1 MPEAPAV
8 PFPRPVNH
16 IGLTV
21 PDIFAAIDWYRD
33 VLGFTHIMGPRVLE
47 AGSAATHET
56 PSIFGPRFRKAYQA
70 HMLSGNGVGLELF
83 QFIEPAV
90 ERRPDNFE
98 YWMAGVFHICVTDPN
113 VEALARRIVESGG
126 RQRVP
131 VFEFIPG
138 RPYKLV
144 YCEDPWQARGNSSGS
159 GALFLPARPAGSAVP
174 GRASDHRL
182 RRLLRA
188 LYRMGEVRP
197 EARPAAKIQAAA
209 RAITAR
215 PHALHP
221 LRTPSGRL

>member
-1 MPEAPAV
+1 MPDSTAL

-70 HMLSGNGVGLELF
+70 HMLAGNGVGLELF

-90 ERRPDNFE
+90 ARRPENFE

-113 VEALARRIVESGG
+113 IEALAERIVAAGG

-138 RPYKLV
+138 RPYRLV
-144 YCEDPWQARGNSSGS
+144 YCEDPWGTVIE
-159 GALFLPARPAGSAVP
+159 LFSHSYAEAFANWPQP
-174 GRASDHRL
+174 GMTAAPKFITRA
-182 RRLLRA
+182 
-188 LYRMGEVRP
+188 
-197 EARPAAKIQAAA
+197 EAQ
-209 RAITAR
+209 TE
-215 PHALHP
+215 
-221 LRTPSGRL
+221 GRKP